1 MLRLLPPLC
10 AFLFLAASPVSS
22 AIQLDNAFPNLSF
35 VRPVDI
41 QSARDGTN
49 RLFVVEKPGVISVMP
64 NHPGATFKTT
74 FLDIQD
80 RVDEGGSEEGLL
92 GLAFHPEYPDSPYFY
107 VNYTAASPDRT
118 VISRFKVSDSDPDSA
133 DAGSEFSVLEVGQ
146 PYSNHNGGQLA
157 FGPDGLLYIGLG
169 DGGSS
174 GDPLENAQNL
184 QVLLGKMLRIDV
196 DTRSGSLHYGIP
208 FDNPYVGNPSGYREE
223 IYALGFRNPWRY
235 SFDVA
240 TGRLWVGDVGQGSWE
255 EIDIVEKGGN
265 YGWDNMEGKHC
276 YEPATGC
283 DTAGMVLPIHEYDHS
298 LGRRAI
304 TGGFVYRG
312 TLNHTLNGRYIY
324 ADYSSGTLYSL
335 EYDGTGPAVETQLL
349 DTTKFI
355 STFGIDEGYEL
366 YLASYGEGRIF
377 RVGPLVTG
385 IRDLPG
391 TVRLGAI
398 VRSIPNP
405 FNPETR
411 ILFTLREAGLA
422 EIAVFDVTGRRV
434 RLLLRRPFEP
444 GPHEIIWDGRDDH
457 GVETPSGVYFCR
469 LMVDGRAV
477 DAGRLVLLR

>member
-1 MLRLLPPLC
+1 
-10 AFLFLAASPVSS
+10 LAASPASS
-22 AIQLDNAFPNLSF
+22 AIQLDDAFPNLTF

-41 QSARDGTN
+41 QAAHDGTG

-64 NHPGATFKTT
+64 NHPGVTFKGT

-107 VNYTAASPDRT
+107 VSYTAASPNRT
-118 VISRFKVSDSDPDSA
+118 VISRFEVSDADPDSA
-133 DAGSEFSVLEVGQ
+133 DAGSEFVVLEVAQ

-157 FGPDGLLYIGLG
+157 FGTDGLLYIGLG

-196 DTRSGSLHYGIP
+196 DTRSGILHYGIP
-208 FDNPYVGNPSGYREE
+208 PDNPYVGNPNGYREE

-240 TGRLWVGDVGQGSWE
+240 TGWLWLGDVGQGSWE

-276 YEPATGC
+276 YEPLTGC
-283 DTAGMVLPIHEYDHS
+283 NTVGMVLPIHEYDHS

-312 TLNHTLNGRYIY
+312 TLNYDLEGLYIY
-324 ADYSSGTLYSL
+324 ADYASGTLYSL
-335 EYDGTGPAVETQLL
+335 EYDGTGPAVETLLL
-349 DTTKFI
+349 DTTKSI

-366 YLASYGEGRIF
+366 YLASYVEGKIL
-377 RVGPLVTG
+377 RVEPLVTG
-385 IRDLPG
+385 VRESPG
-391 TVRLGAI
+391 AARIGAI
-398 VRSIPNP
+398 VETIPNP
-405 FNPETR
+405 FNPVTR
-411 ILFTLREAGLA
+411 IRFALIEKGPT
-422 EIAVFDVTGRRV
+422 EIAVFDVAGRRV
-434 RLLLRRPFEP
+434 RLLVRSEFES
-444 GPHEIIWDGRDDH
+444 GPHEIAWDGLDDR
-457 GVETPSGVYFCR
+457 GAESPSGVYFCR
-469 LMVDGRAV
+469 LAVHGRAV
-477 DAGRLVLLR
+477 DSERMVLLR